1 VITAKTTDIYLY
13 GAEMDCFIVAQPL
26 ISVEKCSDEGQPLLS
41 ETAEQCDHN
50 PLAIYGLSG

>member
-1 VITAKTTDIYLY
+1 MLKAKTTDICLDR
-13 GAEMDCFIVAQPL
+13 APRDCFIVAQQL
-26 ISVEKCSDEGQPLLS
+26 ISVQKCSDEGQPLLS